1 MQGTLKVTPERLTQG
16 AEVFKSNATNIASI
30 TTEMTNLVT
39 GLATNV
45 WQGEASTAFISKFKM
60 LDDDIQKLI
69 GMVNEHS
76 NDLIE
81 MANTYRSTE
90 NSNEELTDSLD
101 IDVIL

>member
-1 MQGTLKVTPERLTQG
+1 MDGKLRVTPERLIQS
-16 AEVFKSNATNIASI
+16 AEVFSNKATNIASI

-39 GLATNV
+39 GLSANI
-45 WQGEASTAFISKFKM
+45 WQGEASAAFIEKFKQ

-76 NDLIE
+76 KDLTE
-81 MANTYRSTE
+81 MANRYKATE
-90 NSNEELTDSLD
+90 NVNEDIASSLD

>member
-1 MQGTLKVTPERLTQG
+1 MEGKLRVTPERLIQS
-16 AEVFKSNATNIASI
+16 AEVFGNKATGIASV

-39 GLATNV
+39 GLATSS
-45 WQGEASTAFISKFKM
+45 WQGEAATTFIGRFRQ

-76 NDLIE
+76 KDLAE
-81 MANTYRSTE
+81 MAGNYKAAESQ
-90 NSNEELTDSLD
+90 NEDTASSLD

>member
-1 MQGTLKVTPERLTQG
+1 MDGKLRVTPERLIQS
-16 AEVFKSNATNIASI
+16 AEVFSNKATNIASI

-39 GLATNV
+39 GLSANI
-45 WQGEASTAFISKFKM
+45 WQGEAANTFIGKFKQ

-76 NDLIE
+76 KDLTE
-81 MANTYRSTE
+81 MANSYKAAE
-90 NSNEELTDSLD
+90 NVNEDMASSLD